1 MDFAPENENSLNPFP
16 HYGRMREAAP
26 VFHDEQSGTWHVF
39 RYDDVQRAL
48 SEHAR
53 FSSRMG
59 GDDPSETGQLF
70 AASLITTDPP
80 RHRQLRSLVTQAFT
94 PKAVDALAPRI
105 STLTDELLEG
115 ISSHGTADLIQALAY
130 PLPVIV
136 ISELMGI
143 AAEDRDRFKQWS
155 DVIVSQTRAGGTD
168 EDHHATNMEMTG
180 YFLNLIEERRSRP
193 GNDLISNLLSA
204 EIDGQKL
211 SVAELLG
218 FCSLLL
224 VAGNE
229 TTTNLIGNAVL
240 SFTEVP
246 GTIERLLAEPSLLP
260 QAIEEVLRFRSPVQS
275 MYRVTVADTT
285 LGEVH
290 IPAGAPLVAWIGS
303 ANRDERQFQHPDRFD
318 VDRGQIRHL
327 AFGHGIHFC
336 LGAPLARLEAKIALE
351 AVLSRLPG
359 LALAPGAQLE
369 RMDSTIVYG
378 LKSLPVSW
386 QAA

>member
-1 MDFAPENENSLNPFP
+1 
-16 HYGRMREAAP
+16 MREAAP
-26 VFHDEQSGTWHVF
+26 VFHDEQSGSWHVF
-39 RYDDVQRAL
+39 RFDDVQRVL
-48 SEHAR
+48 SEHAS

-59 GDDPSETGQLF
+59 GGDPSETGQLF
-70 AASLITTDPP
+70 ATSLITTDPP

-105 STLTDELLEG
+105 STLTEELLAG
-115 ISSHGTADLIQALAY
+115 ISPLGTADLIQELAY

-136 ISELMGI
+136 ISELLGVP
-143 AAEDRDRFKQWS
+143 AVDRGRFKLWS
-155 DVIVSQTRAGGTD
+155 DVIVSQTQAGGTN
-168 EDHHATNMEMTG
+168 EDQHATNLEMTQ
-180 YFLNLIEERRSRP
+180 YFLDLIEQRRSRP

-240 SFTEVP
+240 CFTEVP
-246 GTIERLLAEPSLLP
+246 GTVERLRNEPALLP

-275 MYRVTVADTT
+275 MYRVAVEDTT
-285 LGEVH
+285 LGNVE

-303 ANRDERQFQHPDRFD
+303 ANRDERQFQEPDQFD

-336 LGAPLARLEAKIALE
+336 LGAPLARLEARIALE
-351 AVLSRLPG
+351 AILSRLPG
-359 LALAPGAQLE
+359 LALAPGARLA
-369 RMDSTIVYG
+369 RMESTIVYG
-378 LKSLPVSW
+378 LKTLPASW